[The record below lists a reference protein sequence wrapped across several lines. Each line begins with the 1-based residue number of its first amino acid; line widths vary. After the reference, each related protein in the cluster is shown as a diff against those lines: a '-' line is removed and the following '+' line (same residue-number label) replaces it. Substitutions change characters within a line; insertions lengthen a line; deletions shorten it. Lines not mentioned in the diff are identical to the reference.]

1 MQIYTY
7 SVNIKHINHK
17 YCVHK
22 HYLTF
27 ARFRVHY
34 IVMKK
39 ESWALLLSSVAVL
52 ISLVAICVACP
63 HKAELGFDYQGVI
76 VGVLSLLVTILIGW
90 QIYSMIDA
98 KNVISNIRKEVE
110 FVAIAAD
117 RQAHQ
122 LSAAVYGSLADFYRY
137 KDEFVYEYFYNS
149 LLALKH
155 HYDLKDIGACNA
167 FVRVLNQRFPVNKH
181 ISNLQK
187 SMLLNVMESIK
198 DYNTITNMETLR
210 NNIILFPSK

>member
-1 MQIYTY
+1 
-7 SVNIKHINHK
+7 
-17 YCVHK
+17 
-22 HYLTF
+22 
-27 ARFRVHY
+27 
-34 IVMKK
+34 MKK
-39 ESWALLLSSVAVL
+39 ESWALGLSMVSLL
-52 ISLVAICVACP
+52 ISIIAICIAGYRTP
-63 HKAELGFDYQGVI
+63 ELGFDYQGVI
-76 VGVLSLLVTILIGW
+76 VGILSLLVTILIGW

-98 KNVISNIRKEVE
+98 KNIISNIREDVDS
-110 FVAIAAD
+110 VAIAAN

-167 FVRVLNQRFPVNKH
+167 FVRVLNEHFPVNKS